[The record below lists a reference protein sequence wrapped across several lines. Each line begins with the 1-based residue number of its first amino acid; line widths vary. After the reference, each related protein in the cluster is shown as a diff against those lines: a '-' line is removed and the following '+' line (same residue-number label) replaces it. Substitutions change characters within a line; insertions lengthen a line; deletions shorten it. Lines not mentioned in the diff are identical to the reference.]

1 MGVSMT
7 VWHRPTQPSLFS
19 SLNHQLYLPLV
30 TAFIQR
36 SVSVRISNI
45 PVSTSAEKKSVY
57 SYIMHNPILHA
68 QPFLLKHPWTNKTP
82 LKFQVPSLY
91 CQTAASEV
99 CTNLLC
105 LSALEELG
113 PGNIVCNVMILRQ
126 YILECMSLCVCAW
139 ITESKT
145 FLHYIYLHLSLS
157 TCQFSCQSNETGA
170 KLSWLDPGELLAYL

>member
-1 MGVSMT
+1 MT

-36 SVSVRISNI
+36 SVSVTYQYQR
-45 PVSTSAEKKSVY
+45 VLKKKSVY

>member
-1 MGVSMT
+1 MT

-36 SVSVRISNI
+36 SVSVRISNV

-68 QPFLLKHPWTNKTP
+68 QPFLLKHPWTSKTP

-126 YILECMSLCVCAW
+126 YILECMSPCVCVHGSLNLRHFC
-139 ITESKT
+139 ITFTCICLCPPVSSVVRAMKQG
-145 FLHYIYLHLSLS
+145 LS
-157 TCQFSCQSNETGA
+157 
-170 KLSWLDPGELLAYL
+170 